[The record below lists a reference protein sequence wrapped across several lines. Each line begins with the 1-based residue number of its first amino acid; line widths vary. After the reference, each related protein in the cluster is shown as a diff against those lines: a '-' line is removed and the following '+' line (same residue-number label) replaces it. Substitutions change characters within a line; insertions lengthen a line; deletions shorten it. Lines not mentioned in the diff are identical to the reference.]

1 MRGDARASAR
11 SRPQTACGPR
21 SRPSRGFCRARVAV
35 ASRWSKPP
43 VCTRFRANRETGN
56 EEEIVMADPR
66 MVFCVKLQREGLGL
80 DRQPFKNELGK
91 KLFENVSKDAWRM
104 WLEHS
109 KMLIN
114 EYRIDLMSKEGS
126 EFLL

>member
-1 MRGDARASAR
+1 MSEASPA
-11 SRPQTACGPR
+11 
-21 SRPSRGFCRARVAV
+21 
-35 ASRWSKPP
+35 
-43 VCTRFRANRETGN
+43 
-56 EEEIVMADPR
+56 R
-66 MVFCVKLQREGLGL
+66 MVFCVKLQREGVGL

-91 KLFENVSKDAWRM
+91 RLYESVSKDAWRM

-126 EFLL
+126 EFLLKECEKYFFGDGSALPPEFKKD

>member
-1 MRGDARASAR
+1 MSEAS
-11 SRPQTACGPR
+11 PN
-21 SRPSRGFCRARVAV
+21 
-35 ASRWSKPP
+35 
-43 VCTRFRANRETGN
+43 TRT
-56 EEEIVMADPR
+56 
-66 MVFCVKLQREGLGL
+66 VFCVKLQREGVGL

-91 KLFENVSKDAWRM
+91 RLFENVSKDAWRM

-126 EFLL
+126 EFLLKECEKYFFGEGSSVPAEFKDVK

>member
-1 MRGDARASAR
+1 MSE
-11 SRPQTACGPR
+11 
-21 SRPSRGFCRARVAV
+21 
-35 ASRWSKPP
+35 
-43 VCTRFRANRETGN
+43 ANQPN
-56 EEEIVMADPR
+56 QPR
-66 MVFCVKLQREGLGL
+66 MVFCVKLQREGVGL

-91 KLFENVSKDAWRM
+91 RLYESVSKDAWRA

-126 EFLL
+126 EFLLRECEKYFFGDGSALPPEFKKD